1 MALSVEAL
9 LISGRLGRIAPDRNA
24 ALVRIAKAE
33 QHLATAQML
42 LGHDNE
48 VAYTALYDAAR
59 KALTVCTARTFLP
72 IHGSVRTTDH
82 CGPSLL
88 SR

>member
-1 MALSVEAL
+1 VAKQT
-9 LISGRLGRIAPDRNA
+9 GAPDRNA

-48 VAYTALYDAAR
+48 VAYTALHDATEYRDLVIGEREVASDLVH
-59 KALTVCTARTFLP
+59 ATNIVAA
-72 IHGSVRTTDH
+72 VRGDL
-82 CGPSLL
+82 GI
-88 SR
+88 

>member
-9 LISGRLGRIAPDRNA
+9 LISGRLERIAPDRNA

-42 LGHDNE
+42 LGHDGRTG
-48 VAYTALYDAAR
+48 VA
-59 KALTVCTARTFLP
+59 TVTSGR
-72 IHGSVRTTDH
+72 
-82 CGPSLL
+82 
-88 SR
+88 